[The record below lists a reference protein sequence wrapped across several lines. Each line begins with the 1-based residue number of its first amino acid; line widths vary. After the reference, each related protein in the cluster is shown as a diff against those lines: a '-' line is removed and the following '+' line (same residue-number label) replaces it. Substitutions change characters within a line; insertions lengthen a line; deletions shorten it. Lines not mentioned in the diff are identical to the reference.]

1 MGKNKHLRF
10 AENTTF
16 ALLHQ
21 PAFDDIFNR
30 DYRLKGQWHASF
42 FRNGNPLTLEL
53 GCGRG
58 EYTVELARQYPSR
71 NFIGIDIKGARLWRG
86 AKTATEEAL
95 PNVAFI
101 RTRIDF
107 ITSFFA
113 PDEVD
118 ELWITFPDPQLKAP
132 RKRLTSPLFLAR
144 YAAFLK
150 PGGRIHL
157 KTDSQ
162 LLHEYTIALIRQNGM
177 PLYEAHSDIYG
188 TARADDILSIK
199 THYETQFLQ
208 QGLRI
213 TYLCFGLSQSVERAC
228 GR

>member
-21 PAFDDIFNR
+21 PSFDDIFHC
-30 DYRLKGQWHASF
+30 DYRLKGQWHPSF
-42 FRNGNPLTLEL
+42 FGNTNPLTLEL

-58 EYTVELARQYPSR
+58 EYTVELARRYPSR

-113 PDEVD
+113 AGEVD
-118 ELWITFPDPQLKAP
+118 ELWITFPDPQLKNP
-132 RKRLTSPLFLAR
+132 RKRLTSPLFLTR

-162 LLHEYTIALIRQNGM
+162 LLHEYTKALTRQHGL
-177 PLYEAHSDIYG
+177 PLYAADNDIYG
-188 TARADDILSIK
+188 ATRADEILSIK
-199 THYETQFLQ
+199 THYEMQFLRQ
-208 QGLRI
+208 QLRI
-213 TYLCFGLSQSVERAC
+213 TYLCFGLGEAFCDPDSR
-228 GR
+228 